1 MWIVDVLL
9 FNERNWMIS
18 ERVVLLSRNQD
29 ALVVN
34 RVADCHFAHSQLPRI
49 PYSYDCNYAVRR
61 SCLGAAENTPEPS
74 TGLGPSERDMNG
86 VELRTRTCCF

>member
-1 MWIVDVLL
+1 MWQRHTCIVDVLL

-34 RVADCHFAHSQLPRI
+34 RIANCHFAHSPLPRI
-49 PYSYDCNYAVRR
+49 P
-61 SCLGAAENTPEPS
+61 
-74 TGLGPSERDMNG
+74 
-86 VELRTRTCCF
+86 

>member
-1 MWIVDVLL
+1 
-9 FNERNWMIS
+9 MIS

-34 RVADCHFAHSQLPRI
+34 RIANCHFAHSPLPRI

-61 SCLGAAENTPEPS
+61 SCLGSRKQAGAKHGS
-74 TGLGPSERDMNG
+74 SSAVRGDMNG
-86 VELRTRTCCF
+86 VELRTRTRCF